1 MWPKAWA
8 DVMDLADL
16 DGMSQEW
23 EEGLAGLTGEEI
35 KTGLEVA
42 RATRTWPPAIAEFRK
57 DCRPPDVHK
66 SAAYRICDPSR
77 LLTKAT
83 REDTE
88 ELAAGAFAKMRQALR
103 T

>member
-1 MWPKAWA
+1 
-8 DVMDLADL
+8 MDLADV

-42 RATRTWPPAIAEFRK
+42 RAMRIWPPAIAEFRQ
-57 DCRPPDVHK
+57 DCRPANLHT
-66 SAAYRICDPSR
+66 SAAYRVCDPSR
-77 LLTKAT
+77 LLTRAT

-88 ELAAGAFAKMRQALR
+88 ELAADSFAKMRQALR
-103 T
+103 AGGAA